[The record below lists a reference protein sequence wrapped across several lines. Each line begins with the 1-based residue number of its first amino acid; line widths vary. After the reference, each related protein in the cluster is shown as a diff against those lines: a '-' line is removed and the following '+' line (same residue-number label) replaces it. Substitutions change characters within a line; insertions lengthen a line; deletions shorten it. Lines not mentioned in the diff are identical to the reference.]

1 MPFHVSSRLSFQAVP
16 DSSAPMQGNPQALRR
31 RGADRRQSSL
41 PRERVGAC
49 RLYNSM
55 IRLPS
60 MRAAWALLAVLLTV
74 VVSGPARAADD
85 FLDPDKA
92 FTLSVRVL
100 DAKRLELDYKAA
112 PGYYLY
118 RERFKFTSPDAK
130 LGEPQIPPGKKHY
143 DTALEQ
149 NVETYHDGVVVILP
163 VESAGKSFTLN
174 ATHQGC
180 ADKGLCYPPQPR
192 TLAVTMKGFGADADS
207 VKPVA
212 EPELQAPAGVNP
224 PVTGQAAGG
233 MSVAPGALPD
243 PLRSVKLA
251 DGSPATPQVDRA
263 PQGGA
268 PTILAPAAASSADAT
283 APAAA
288 PRSATLEGRFLSALN
303 GGGAA
308 LILLLA
314 FPIGLLLSLTPCV
327 LPMLPILS
335 SIIVGQGSTVTRGRG
350 LLLATSYSLGV
361 ALVYVVL
368 GIAAALVGHGL
379 SAFLQN
385 PVVLVSFG
393 VLLLLLS
400 LSMFGVYELQLPSA
414 LRDRLTT
421 VNAGLTG
428 GQLGGVFAMGV
439 LSALIVSPCIT
450 APLSGVL
457 LFIANTGS
465 VALGGT
471 VLFLIAAGM
480 SVPLLVAGASAGEL
494 LPRAG
499 AWMERVKQLF
509 GLLLIAV
516 AFYIAGP
523 VLPHAVPTL
532 AYGALLIMA
541 ATTVGAFDALAAATN
556 VNVRLAKGFGLV
568 LAAAGVLLLYQVLV
582 GPAAGAGGV
591 SAASIAA
598 PHFDRVTSVAEL
610 DQRLQSAGRPVML
623 DFYADW
629 CVSCKEMEAQ
639 TFVDPAIRAKL
650 DKAVLLRADVTANSA
665 DDKALLQRFH
675 LFGPPGIIL
684 FDAQGH
690 EIESVRVVGFQDAER
705 FSASLAS
712 AGL

>member
-1 MPFHVSSRLSFQAVP
+1 VVSPVA
-16 DSSAPMQGNPQALRR
+16 APVQGNV
-31 RGADRRQSSL
+31 S
-41 PRERVGAC
+41 VG
-49 RLYNSM
+49 N
-55 IRLPS
+55 
-60 MRAAWALLAVLLTV
+60 
-74 VVSGPARAADD
+74 
-85 FLDPDKA
+85 
-92 FTLSVRVL
+92 
-100 DAKRLELDYKAA
+100 A
-112 PGYYLY
+112 P
-118 RERFKFTSPDAK
+118 
-130 LGEPQIPPGKKHY
+130 
-143 DTALEQ
+143 
-149 NVETYHDGVVVILP
+149 
-163 VESAGKSFTLN
+163 
-174 ATHQGC
+174 
-180 ADKGLCYPPQPR
+180 
-192 TLAVTMKGFGADADS
+192 
-207 VKPVA
+207 
-212 EPELQAPAGVNP
+212 
-224 PVTGQAAGG
+224 
-233 MSVAPGALPD
+233 LPD
-243 PLRSVKLA
+243 PLRSVVMGA
-251 DGSPATPQVDRA
+251 GVAERA
-263 PQGGA
+263 G
-268 PTILAPAAASSADAT
+268 TSAPAAPLAAPLADV
-283 APAAA
+283 APAPEARA
-288 PRSATLEGRFLSALN
+288 QEPATLESRFLAALK
-303 GGGAA
+303 GGGAM

-335 SIIVGQGSTVTRGRG
+335 SIIVGQGAAVTRGRG
-350 LLLATSYSLGV
+350 LLLATSYSLGM
-361 ALVYVVL
+361 ALVYVAL
-368 GIAAALVGHGL
+368 GVAAALVGHGL

-385 PVVLVSFG
+385 PVVLISFG

-421 VNAGLTG
+421 VNSGLTG

-465 VALGGT
+465 VALGGS

-494 LPRAG
+494 VPRAG

-523 VLPHAVPTL
+523 ALPRMVPML

-541 ATTVGAFDALAAATN
+541 ATTVGAFDPLATATN

-568 LAAAGVLLLYQVLV
+568 LAAVGALLLYQVLV
-582 GPAAGAGGV
+582 GTSAPAAPVGPGAAATSTGG
-591 SAASIAA
+591 
-598 PHFDRVTSVAEL
+598 PHFDRIASVAEL

-629 CVSCKEMEAQ
+629 CVSCKEMESR
-639 TFVDPAIRAKL
+639 TFVDPAVRARL
-650 DKAVLLRADVTANSA
+650 DKAVLLRADVTANSE
-665 DDKALLQRFH
+665 DDRALLQRFH

-690 EIESVRVVGFQDAER
+690 ELESARVVGFQDAAK
-705 FSASLAS
+705 FGDSLGA

>member
-1 MPFHVSSRLSFQAVP
+1 MIQLPS
-16 DSSAPMQGNPQALRR
+16 LR
-31 RGADRRQSSL
+31 A
-41 PRERVGAC
+41 VGA
-49 RLYNSM
+49 LF
-55 IRLPS
+55 
-60 MRAAWALLAVLLTV
+60 ALLFAFLVA
-74 VVSGPARAADD
+74 GPARAADE
-85 FLDPDKA
+85 FLDPDQA
-92 FTLSVRVL
+92 FVLSVRVL
-100 DAKRLELDYKAA
+100 DAKHLELSYKVA

-118 RERFKFTSPDAK
+118 RERFKFSSDDAK

-149 NVETYHDGVVVILP
+149 NVETYHDGVTVVLP
-163 VESAGKSFTLN
+163 IASAAKAFTLN
-174 ATHQGC
+174 AVHQGC

-192 TLAVTMKGFGADADS
+192 TVAVTLKAFGADADS
-207 VKPVA
+207 ARIVTDAAAVST
-212 EPELQAPAGVNP
+212 GVVP
-224 PVTGQAAGG
+224 PVEPPAQGG
-233 MSVAPGALPD
+233 MSVASGVLPD
-243 PLRSVKLA
+243 PLRSVVMGAGA
-251 DGSPATPQVDRA
+251 DRSAQVDRA
-263 PQGGA
+263 P
-268 PTILAPAAASSADAT
+268 ASASPPSAVEPLHDLVIDE
-283 APAAA
+283 P
-288 PRSATLEGRFLSALN
+288 PPQTLEQRFLNALH
-303 GGGAA
+303 GGGAL

-335 SIIVGQGSTVTRGRG
+335 SIIVGQGAAVTRGRG

-361 ALVYVVL
+361 ALVYVAL

-385 PVVLVSFG
+385 PVVLISFG
-393 VLLLLLS
+393 VLLLGLS
-400 LSMFGVYELQLPSA
+400 LSMFGVYELQLPSG

-421 VNAGLTG
+421 VNAGISG

-465 VALGGT
+465 VALGGA

-480 SVPLLVAGASAGEL
+480 SVPLLVAGASAGQL

-523 VLPHAVPTL
+523 ALPHVVPML

-541 ATTVGAFDALAAATN
+541 ATTVGAFDPLAVAAN

-568 LAAAGVLLLYQVLV
+568 LAAVGALLLYQVLGGASV
-582 GPAAGAGGV
+582 PAGA
-591 SAASIAA
+591 STAAATPAST
-598 PHFDRVTSVAEL
+598 PGPRFDRVASVAEL
-610 DQRLQSAGRPVML
+610 DQRLQSAGRPVLL

-639 TFVDPAIRAKL
+639 TFVEPAIAAKL
-650 DKAVLLRADVTANSA
+650 SKAVLLRADVTANSA
-665 DDKALLQRFH
+665 DDQALLKRFH

-690 EIESVRVVGFQDAER
+690 ELATARVVGFQDAER
-705 FSASLAS
+705 FGNSLAA

>member
-1 MPFHVSSRLSFQAVP
+1 
-16 DSSAPMQGNPQALRR
+16 
-31 RGADRRQSSL
+31 
-41 PRERVGAC
+41 
-49 RLYNSM
+49 M
-55 IRLPS
+55 IQLPS
-60 MRAAWALLAVLLTV
+60 LRAAWALLALLFAFLV
-74 VVSGPARAADD
+74 AGPARAADD
-85 FLDPDKA
+85 FLDPDQA
-92 FTLSVRVL
+92 FVLSVRVL
-100 DAKRLELDYKAA
+100 DAKRLELSYKVA

-118 RERFKFTSPDAK
+118 RERFKFSSDDAK

-149 NVETYHDGVVVILP
+149 NVETYHDGVTVVLP
-163 VESAGKSFTLN
+163 IVSAAKAFTLN
-174 ATHQGC
+174 AVHQGC

-192 TLAVTMKGFGADADS
+192 AVAVTLKAFGADADS
-207 VKPVA
+207 AKIVADASAAPTGVVPPVA
-212 EPELQAPAGVNP
+212 PPA
-224 PVTGQAAGG
+224 QGG
-233 MSVAPGALPD
+233 MSVASGALPD
-243 PLRSVKLA
+243 PLRSVVMGTGA
-251 DGSPATPQVDRA
+251 DRSAQVDKAPANASPASAVMAPNDRVVDEPA
-263 PQGGA
+263 PQ
-268 PTILAPAAASSADAT
+268 
-283 APAAA
+283 
-288 PRSATLEGRFLSALN
+288 TLEARFLDALH
-303 GGGAA
+303 GGGAL

-335 SIIVGQGSTVTRGRG
+335 SIIVGQGSAVTRGRG
-350 LLLATSYSLGV
+350 LLLATTYSLGV
-361 ALVYVVL
+361 ALVYVAL

-385 PVVLVSFG
+385 PVVLISFG
-393 VLLLLLS
+393 VLLMGLS
-400 LSMFGVYELQLPSA
+400 LSMFGVYELQLPSG

-465 VALGGT
+465 VALGGA

-480 SVPLLVAGASAGEL
+480 SVPLLVAGASAGQL

-523 VLPHAVPTL
+523 ALPHVVPML

-541 ATTVGAFDALAAATN
+541 ATTVGAFDPLAAAAN

-568 LAAAGVLLLYQVLV
+568 LAAVGALLLYQVLV
-582 GPAAGAGGV
+582 GTPAPAAPTATAAAG
-591 SAASIAA
+591 

-610 DQRLQSAGRPVML
+610 DQRIASAGRPVLL

-639 TFVDPAIRAKL
+639 TFVDPAIAAKL
-650 DKAVLLRADVTANSA
+650 SKAVLLRADVTANSA
-665 DDKALLQRFH
+665 DDQALLKRFH

-690 EIESVRVVGFQDAER
+690 ELETARVVGFQDAQR
-705 FSASLAS
+705 FGNSLAA